1 LAEENPRDTIHSRHQ
16 QQFGINVLAG
26 IVGDCLVALHIFPQR
41 QTGSVERDFRLN
53 GLPRLLKK
61 NAFGS
66 ESVIYTRR
74 GRGLFF

>member
-1 LAEENPRDTIHSRHQ
+1 
-16 QQFGINVLAG
+16 VLAG

-61 NAFGS
+61 KMPLAVRASFIHDGAAACF
-66 ESVIYTRR
+66 V
-74 GRGLFF
+74 

>member
-1 LAEENPRDTIHSRHQ
+1 M
-16 QQFGINVLAG
+16 LAG

-61 NAFGS
+61 MPLAVKASFIHDGAAAYFFEMYSIKTN
-66 ESVIYTRR
+66 TRHDKR
-74 GRGLFF
+74 IE